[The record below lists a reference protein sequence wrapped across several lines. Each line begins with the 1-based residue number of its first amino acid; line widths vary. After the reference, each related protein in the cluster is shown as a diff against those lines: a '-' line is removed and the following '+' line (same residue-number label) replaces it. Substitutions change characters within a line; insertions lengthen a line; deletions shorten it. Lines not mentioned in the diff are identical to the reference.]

1 MKEYNL
7 PLNIKLEVNNEIVLE
22 KDKIVLQNQIFINV
36 GNNPT
41 LVIKEDLENL
51 IEKHIDYQTIACD
64 GNKIKIEDKIELEIY
79 LSKIEETINKS
90 RDKLNNMTIIKKS
103 P

>member
-36 GNNPT
+36 ENNPT

-79 LSKIEETINKS
+79 LSKIEETINKA

>member
-36 GNNPT
+36 ENNPT

-79 LSKIEETINKS
+79 LSKIEETINKA
-90 RDKLNNMTIIKKS
+90 RHKLNNMTIIKKS

>member
-36 GNNPT
+36 ENNPT
-41 LVIKEDLENL
+41 LVIKEDLENI

-79 LSKIEETINKS
+79 LSKIEETINKA
-90 RDKLNNMTIIKKS
+90 REKLNNMTIIKKS